1 MLVENSAVSFFA
13 PSCGVTNSSVARGRR
28 CKRFASLFFF
38 FGEENLSNQGDLL
51 FVMTHRSVVVYFQR
65 SFVSFRYVREFL
77 NLLRTTRSIN
87 IRVISKNV
95 IENVSYS

>member
-38 FGEENLSNQGDLL
+38 FL
-51 FVMTHRSVVVYFQR
+51 VMTHRSVVVYFQR